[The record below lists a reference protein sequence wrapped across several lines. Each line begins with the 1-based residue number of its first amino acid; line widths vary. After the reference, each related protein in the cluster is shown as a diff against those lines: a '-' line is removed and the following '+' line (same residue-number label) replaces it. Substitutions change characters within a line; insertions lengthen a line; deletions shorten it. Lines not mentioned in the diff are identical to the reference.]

1 MNVENIT
8 LKKDEQ
14 SSEEK
19 RKIEK
24 NRVIK
29 RIDEE
34 NEKKALLEQ
43 LQIEFSL
50 INKTVTR
57 CVDLMSSAVQS
68 EKTPTLYE
76 DLHNLNNR
84 LYKESHQNFESDLSN
99 VNEKLNKYYEELKN
113 LKDAE
118 NKEKKTDN

>member
-1 MNVENIT
+1 MNLEIAI

-19 RKIEK
+19 RKRERDK
-24 NRVIK
+24 LIK

-43 LQIEFSL
+43 LQVEFSL
-50 INKTVTR
+50 INKSFDR

-76 DLHNLNNR
+76 DLHNLNSK
-84 LYKESHQNFESDLSN
+84 LYKDSYQDFERDLSD
-99 VNEKLNKYYEELKN
+99 VNEKLIKCYDELKKI
-113 LKDAE
+113 KDSE
-118 NKEKKTDN
+118 DKEKKDV